1 MATSHIFAYSP
12 TTVPL
17 SKEKPDLNKKVHEVP
32 HKPGVY
38 LMRDRFGRVIYV
50 GKARDL
56 RKRVGSYFLPSKM
69 AVADLKTRALLEAV
83 WDFETHTV
91 ASEAESILLEGKLI
105 KEYRPR
111 YNISFRDDKRF
122 LVVKVDPTEEW
133 PRFRL
138 ARFKKDDGAR
148 YFGPYAHAGALRQ
161 TLNFMRKKFG
171 VLTFGRGS
179 PTERELKSSTYQV
192 PMRLSEIDPKTYRQR
207 VAQAAEFLE
216 GHSREMMDALEEE
229 MQKAAARL
237 DFEKAAELRNMLD
250 DLRCTTKPMR
260 RFTRHSLPT
269 TIDPRADVQE
279 LAEALQLPR
288 LPQVMECF
296 DISNISTT
304 HVVASMVCF
313 RDGAPDKDNY
323 RRYRIRT
330 VGGQDDFA
338 SMAEVV
344 RRRYSRVLL
353 LARKAHP
360 DAAEFSQE
368 NPVEALERSVAC
380 HPGQSE
386 GPRERL
392 RTSPVGATSHDAGEV
407 PPRATP
413 VRDDRSGGAPP
424 FVRLPDLI
432 IVDGGKGQL
441 SSACRELQR
450 LGLHELPI
458 IGLAK
463 EFEEIYRPG
472 RAMPL
477 QLPPDSGGLR
487 LLQRI
492 RDEAHRFAN
501 TYHQLLMKKRIGES
515 ILDDCPGVSQNRKSL
530 LLRKFGSVQRLR
542 KASIE
547 EIASA
552 EGIGQK
558 LAEEVHR
565 FLQQH

>member
-1 MATSHIFAYSP
+1 MP
-12 TTVPL
+12 K
-17 SKEKPDLNKKVHEVP
+17 KEKPDLNKKVHEVP

-38 LMRDRFGRVIYV
+38 LMRDRFNRVIYV

-56 RKRVGSYFLPSKM
+56 RKRVGSYFLPSKV
-69 AVADLKTRALLEAV
+69 ALADLKTRAMLDAA

-91 ASEAESILLEGKLI
+91 QSEAESLLLEGKLI

-111 YNISFRDDKRF
+111 YNVSFRDDKRF
-122 LVVKVDPTEEW
+122 LVVKVDETEEW

-179 PTERELKSSTYQV
+179 PTPRELKSATYQV
-192 PMRLSEIDPKTYRQR
+192 PMKLSDITAAIYRER
-207 VAQAAEFLE
+207 VAQACAFLE
-216 GHSREMMDALEEE
+216 GHSREMVSAVESE
-229 MQKAAARL
+229 MRIAAEKL
-237 DFEKAAELRNMLD
+237 DFERAAELRNMLE
-250 DLRCTTKPMR
+250 DLRRTTRPTR
-260 RFTRHSLPT
+260 RFTRGSLPT
-269 TIDPRADVQE
+269 TIDPQADVRA
-279 LAEALQLPR
+279 LADGLQLPK
-288 LPQVMECF
+288 LPRVMECF

-313 RDGAPDKDNY
+313 RDGVPDKNCY

-330 VGGQDDFA
+330 VEGQDDFA

-353 LARKAHP
+353 GIAELGGRNAESKSVV
-360 DAAEFSQE
+360 EFSQE
-368 NPVEALERSVAC
+368 SPAEIAQRISRQDKFRAVDANANSSADNREISRVGEEDSTRFVA
-380 HPGQSE
+380 
-386 GPRERL
+386 
-392 RTSPVGATSHDAGEV
+392 
-407 PPRATP
+407 
-413 VRDDRSGGAPP
+413 
-424 FVRLPDLI
+424 VRLPDLI

-441 SSACRELQR
+441 SAACKELQR
-450 LGLHELPI
+450 LGLYDLPI

-463 EFEEIYRPG
+463 EHEEIYRLG
-472 RAMPL
+472 RALPL
-477 QLPPDSGGLR
+477 RLPEDSGALR

-501 TYHQLLMKKRIGES
+501 TYHQLLMKKRIDES
-515 ILDDCPGVSQNRKSL
+515 ILDDCPGVSQNRKTL
-530 LLRKFGSVQRLR
+530 LLRKFGSVNRLR
-542 KASIE
+542 KATVE
-547 EIASA
+547 EIAST
-552 EGIGQK
+552 EGIGRK
-558 LAEEVHR
+558 LADDIHR

>member
-1 MATSHIFAYSP
+1 MS
-12 TTVPL
+12 L
-17 SKEKPDLNKKVHEVP
+17 SKEKPDLNRKVHEVP

-56 RKRVGSYFLPSKM
+56 RKRVGSYFMPSKM
-69 AVADLKTRALLEAV
+69 AVADLKTRALLDAV

-91 ASEAESILLEGKLI
+91 ASEPESLLLEGKLI

-122 LVVKVDPTEEW
+122 LVVKLDETEEW

-171 VLTFGRGS
+171 VLTFGRGA

-192 PMRLSEIDPKTYRQR
+192 PMRLSEIDATTYRQR

-216 GHSREMMDALEEE
+216 GHSREMMTALEEE
-229 MQKAAARL
+229 MRKAAGKL
-237 DFEKAAELRNMLD
+237 DFEKAAELRNMLE
-250 DLRCTTKPMR
+250 DLRRTTKPMR
-260 RFTRHSLPT
+260 RFTRHSLPS
-269 TIDPRADVQE
+269 TIDPQADVRA
-279 LAEALQLPR
+279 LADALRLPALPR
-288 LPQVMECF
+288 VMECF

-304 HVVASMVCF
+304 HVVASMVSF
-313 RDGAPDKDNY
+313 RDGVPDKNNY

-330 VGGQDDFA
+330 VEGQDDFA

-344 RRRYSRVLL
+344 KRRYSRVLL
-353 LARKAHP
+353 QAREANP
-360 DAAEFSQE
+360 ETAEFSQE
-368 NPVEALERSVAC
+368 NPDEAISRLSSRVAVANDREGFY
-380 HPGQSE
+380 GQSLT
-386 GPRERL
+386 PIP
-392 RTSPVGATSHDAGEV
+392 SPVRNIPSTANDEV
-407 PPRATP
+407 PHRAIP
-413 VRDDRSGGAPP
+413 VRPDNQENTPP
-424 FVRLPDLI
+424 LVRLPDLI

-450 LGLHELPI
+450 LGLHNLPI

-463 EFEEIYRPG
+463 EFEEVYRPG
-472 RAMPL
+472 RPMPL
-477 QLPPDSGGLR
+477 RLPEDSGALR

-515 ILDDCPGVSQNRKSL
+515 ILDDCPGVSQNRKNL
-530 LLRKFGSVQRLR
+530 LLRRFGSVQRLR
-542 KASIE
+542 KASVE
-547 EIASA
+547 EIAST

-565 FLQQH
+565 FLQRH

>member
-1 MATSHIFAYSP
+1 
-12 TTVPL
+12 VPL

-56 RKRVGSYFLPSKM
+56 RKRVGSYFMPSKL
-69 AVADLKTRALLEAV
+69 AVADLKTRAMLEAV

-91 ASEAESILLEGKLI
+91 ASEAESLLLEGKLI

-171 VLTFGRGS
+171 VLTFGRGA

-192 PMRLSEIDPKTYRQR
+192 PMRLSEIDAATYRER

-216 GHSREMMDALEEE
+216 GHSREMIGALEEE
-229 MQKAAARL
+229 MQKAAKKL
-237 DFEKAAELRNMLD
+237 DFEKAAELRNMLE
-250 DLRCTTKPMR
+250 DLRRTTKPMR
-260 RFTRHSLPT
+260 RFTRHTLPS
-269 TIDPRADVQE
+269 TIDPQADVRA
-279 LAEALQLPR
+279 LADALQLPR
-288 LPQVMECF
+288 LPTIMECF
-296 DISNISTT
+296 DISNISST
-304 HVVASMVCF
+304 HVVASMVSF
-313 RDGAPDKDNY
+313 RDGVPDKNNY

-330 VGGQDDFA
+330 VEGQNDFA

-353 LARKAHP
+353 QAREANP
-360 DAAEFSQE
+360 EAAEYSQE
-368 NPVEALERSVAC
+368 NPTEALRRSV
-380 HPGQSE
+380 
-386 GPRERL
+386 
-392 RTSPVGATSHDAGEV
+392 
-407 PPRATP
+407 
-413 VRDDRSGGAPP
+413 DDKYTA
-424 FVRLPDLI
+424 VRLPDLI

-450 LGLHELPI
+450 LGLHDLPI

-472 RAMPL
+472 RALPL
-477 QLPPDSGGLR
+477 RLPEDSGALR

-515 ILDDCPGVSQNRKSL
+515 ILDDCPGVSQNRKNL
-530 LLRKFGSVQRLR
+530 LLRKFGSVPRLR
-542 KASIE
+542 KASVE
-547 EIASA
+547 EIAST

-565 FLQQH
+565 FLQRHRTPSFSTTPSSPLEE

>member
-1 MATSHIFAYSP
+1 M
-12 TTVPL
+12 PL

-56 RKRVGSYFLPSKM
+56 RKRVGSYFMPSKM

-91 ASEAESILLEGKLI
+91 ASEPESLLLEGKLI

-122 LVVKVDPTEEW
+122 LVVKYDPTEEW

-192 PMRLSEIDPKTYRQR
+192 PMRLSEINAATYRQR

-216 GHSREMMDALEEE
+216 GASRDMMNVVEEE
-229 MQKAAARL
+229 MQKAAAKL
-237 DFEKAAELRNMLD
+237 DFEKAAELRNMLE
-250 DLRCTTKPMR
+250 DLRRTTKPMR
-260 RFTRHSLPT
+260 RFTRHSLPS
-269 TIDPRADVQE
+269 TIDPVADVQA
-279 LAEALQLPR
+279 LADALQLPH
-288 LPQVMECF
+288 LPKVMECF

-304 HVVASMVCF
+304 HVVASMVSF
-313 RDGAPDKDNY
+313 REGVPDKNNY

-330 VGGQDDFA
+330 VEGQDDFA

-344 RRRYSRVLL
+344 RRRYARVLL
-353 LARKAHP
+353 QAREENP
-360 DAAEFSQE
+360 DVAEYSQE
-368 NPVEALERSVAC
+368 NPVDALRPARTDNFVA
-380 HPGQSE
+380 
-386 GPRERL
+386 
-392 RTSPVGATSHDAGEV
+392 
-407 PPRATP
+407 
-413 VRDDRSGGAPP
+413 
-424 FVRLPDLI
+424 VRLPDLI

-450 LGLHELPI
+450 LGLHDLPI

-472 RAMPL
+472 RALPL
-477 QLPPDSGGLR
+477 QLPPDSGALR

-501 TYHQLLMKKRIGES
+501 AYHQLLMKKRIGES
-515 ILDDCPGVSQNRKSL
+515 ILDDCPGVSQNRKNL

-542 KASIE
+542 KASVE
-547 EIASA
+547 DIAST

-565 FLQQH
+565 FLERH

>member
-1 MATSHIFAYSP
+1 MSSSLP
-12 TTVPL
+12 
-17 SKEKPDLNKKVHEVP
+17 KEKADFPKRVQEVP

-38 LMRDRFGRVIYV
+38 LMRDRFNRVIYV

-56 RKRVGSYFLPSKM
+56 RKRVGSYFLPSKI
-69 AVADLKTRALLEAV
+69 AQADLKTRAMLEAV
-83 WDFETHTV
+83 WDFEFHTV
-91 ASEAESILLEGKLI
+91 QTEPESILLEGKLI
-105 KEYRPR
+105 KEFRPR

-122 LVVKVDPTEEW
+122 LVVKVDPTEDW

-171 VLTFGRGS
+171 VLTFGRGAPS
-179 PTERELKSSTYQV
+179 ERELKSSTYQV
-192 PMRLSEIDPKTYRQR
+192 PFRLSEINGEQYRDR
-207 VAQAAEFLE
+207 VAQACDFLE
-216 GHSREMMDALEEE
+216 GHSREMIGAVEDE
-229 MQKAAARL
+229 MRKAAEKL
-237 DFEKAAELRNMLD
+237 DFEKAAELRNMLE
-250 DLRCTTKPMR
+250 DLKRTTKPMR
-260 RFTRHSLPT
+260 RFTRHSLPSS
-269 TIDPRADVQE
+269 IDPARDVE
-279 LAEALQLPR
+279 SLRDALQLERP
-288 LPQVMECF
+288 PAVMECF

-313 RDGAPDKDNY
+313 REGVPDKNNY

-330 VGGQDDFA
+330 VKGQDDFA

-353 LARKAHP
+353 QAREGNP
-360 DAAEFSQE
+360 EAEFSQE
-368 NPVEALERSVAC
+368 DAVEGMRRLERETSNVALETGSA
-380 HPGQSE
+380 
-386 GPRERL
+386 
-392 RTSPVGATSHDAGEV
+392 A
-407 PPRATP
+407 RAI
-413 VRDDRSGGAPP
+413 P

-441 SSACRELQR
+441 SSACKELQR
-450 LGLHELPI
+450 LGLHDLPI

-472 RAMPL
+472 RPMPL
-477 QLPPDSGGLR
+477 QLPVDSGALR

-501 TYHQLLMKKRIGES
+501 GYHQLLMKKRIGES
-515 ILDDCPGVSQNRKSL
+515 ILDDCPGVSQNRKNL
-530 LLRKFGSVQRLR
+530 LLRAFGSVSRLR
-542 KASIE
+542 KATVE
-547 EIASA
+547 QIAA
-552 EGIGQK
+552 TEGIGPK

-565 FLQQH
+565 FLERH

>member
-1 MATSHIFAYSP
+1 
-12 TTVPL
+12 VPL

-56 RKRVGSYFLPSKM
+56 RKRVGSYFLPSRM

-192 PMRLSEIDPKTYRQR
+192 PMRLSEINAETYRER

-216 GHSREMMDALEEE
+216 GQSREMIQALEEE
-229 MQKAAARL
+229 MRKAAERL
-237 DFEKAAELRNMLD
+237 NFEKAAELRNMLD
-250 DLRCTTKPMR
+250 DLRRTTKPMR
-260 RFTRHSLPT
+260 RFTRHSLPS
-269 TIDPRADVQE
+269 TIDPQADVQE
-279 LAEALQLPR
+279 LADALQLPH
-288 LPQVMECF
+288 LPRVMECF

-304 HVVASMVCF
+304 HVVASMVAF
-313 RDGAPDKDNY
+313 RDGLPDKSNY

-330 VGGQDDFA
+330 VEGQDDFA

-353 LARKAHP
+353 LAREAHP

-368 NPVEALERSVAC
+368 NPVEALERAA
-380 HPGQSE
+380 HPEQRE
-386 GPRERL
+386 GPRKQL
-392 RTSPVGATSHDAGEV
+392 QTSPTGTTSHDAREI
-407 PPRATP
+407 PLRAAP
-413 VRDDRSGGAPP
+413 ARDDRRGDAPP

-477 QLPPDSGGLR
+477 QLPPDSGSLR

-515 ILDDCPGVSQNRKSL
+515 VLDDCPGVSQNRKSL
-530 LLRKFGSVQRLR
+530 LLRKFGSVSRLR
-542 KASIE
+542 KASVE
-547 EIASA
+547 AIAST

>member
-1 MATSHIFAYSP
+1 MP
-12 TTVPL
+12 TKT
-17 SKEKPDLNKKVHEVP
+17 KEKPDLSKKVHDVP

-38 LMRDRFGRVIYV
+38 LMRDRFNRVIYV

-56 RKRVGSYFLPSKM
+56 RKRVASYFLPSKL
-69 AVADLKTRALLEAV
+69 AVADLKTRAMLDAV
-83 WDFETHTV
+83 WDFETHV
-91 ASEAESILLEGKLI
+91 VRSEAESLLLEGKLI
-105 KEYRPR
+105 KDYRPR

-122 LVVKVDPTEEW
+122 LLVKVDTAEEW

-138 ARFKKDDGAR
+138 ARFKKDDSAR

-192 PMRLSEIDPKTYRQR
+192 PVRLSEISAEQYRER
-207 VAQAAEFLE
+207 VEQAMDFLE
-216 GHSREMMDALEEE
+216 GASREMITALDGE
-229 MQKAAARL
+229 MRKAAEKM
-237 DFEKAAELRNMLD
+237 DFEKAAELRNMIQ
-250 DLRCTTKPMR
+250 DLRNTTKPTR
-260 RFTRHSLPT
+260 RFTRGSLPSA
-269 TIDPRADVQE
+269 IDPLADVKA
-279 LAEALQLPR
+279 LADALQLSRSPSI
-288 LPQVMECF
+288 MECF

-313 RDGAPDKDNY
+313 RDGVPDKDCY
-323 RRYRIRT
+323 RRYRVRT
-330 VGGQDDFA
+330 VQGQDDFA

-353 LARKAHP
+353 EARETNP
-360 DAAEFSQE
+360 DTSEFSQE
-368 NPVEALERSVAC
+368 DTVEGMRRLEKQTSNVERPALNAQLEEQRFPA
-380 HPGQSE
+380 
-386 GPRERL
+386 
-392 RTSPVGATSHDAGEV
+392 A
-407 PPRATP
+407 
-413 VRDDRSGGAPP
+413 
-424 FVRLPDLI
+424 VRLPDLI

-450 LGLHELPI
+450 LGLHEIPI

-463 EFEEIYRPG
+463 EHEEIYRPG
-472 RAMPL
+472 RALPL
-477 QLPPDSGGLR
+477 QLPLESGALR

-515 ILDDCPGVSQNRKSL
+515 ILDDCPGVSQNRKNL
-530 LLRKFGSVQRLR
+530 LLRRFGSVNRLR

-547 EIASA
+547 QIAA
-552 EGIGQK
+552 TEGIGPK
-558 LAEEVHR
+558 LAEDVHR
-565 FLQQH
+565 FLQRH

>member
-1 MATSHIFAYSP
+1 M
-12 TTVPL
+12 PL

-56 RKRVGSYFLPSKM
+56 RKRVGSYFVPSKI

-91 ASEAESILLEGKLI
+91 ASEPESLLLEGKLI

-122 LVVKVDPTEEW
+122 LVVKYDPTEEW

-192 PMRLSEIDPKTYRQR
+192 PMRLSEINAETYRQR

-216 GHSREMMDALEEE
+216 GASRDMMNVVEEE
-229 MQKAAARL
+229 MQKAAAKL
-237 DFEKAAELRNMLD
+237 DFEKAAELRNMLE
-250 DLRCTTKPMR
+250 DLRRTTKPMR
-260 RFTRHSLPT
+260 RFTRHSLPS
-269 TIDPRADVQE
+269 TIDPVADVQA
-279 LAEALQLPR
+279 LADALQLPH
-288 LPQVMECF
+288 LPKVMECF

-304 HVVASMVCF
+304 HVVASMVSF
-313 RDGAPDKDNY
+313 REGVPDKNNY

-330 VGGQDDFA
+330 VQGQDDFA

-344 RRRYSRVLL
+344 RRRYARVLL
-353 LARKAHP
+353 QAREENP
-360 DAAEFSQE
+360 ETAEFSQE
-368 NPVEALERSVAC
+368 NPADAIARLANC
-380 HPGQSE
+380 HPEPPQDGE
-386 GPRERL
+386 GPREK
-392 RTSPVGATSHDAGEV
+392 GATSFAEKTSSDACEV
-407 PPRATP
+407 PRRASPT
-413 VRDDRSGGAPP
+413 RDDKREGESGSTTT

-450 LGLHELPI
+450 LGLHDLPI

-477 QLPPDSGGLR
+477 QLPPDSGALR

-501 TYHQLLMKKRIGES
+501 AYHQLLMKKRIGES
-515 ILDDCPGVSQNRKSL
+515 ILDDCPGVSQNRKNL

-547 EIASA
+547 EIAST

-565 FLQQH
+565 FLQRH